1 MVGRNDD
8 APPSPR
14 DVKIIALEAELQEYK
29 TRDAKTNQI
38 INDLTKKSR
47 DLANEVWYFFCHST
61 TTTTTTNTVTLFNC
75 MCISTDSFAK
85 APKRNSVLFEATGTQ
100 INML

>member
-47 DLANEVWYFFCHST
+47 DLENEVCFFLS
-61 TTTTTTNTVTLFNC
+61 FNNNNNNDNKYC
-75 MCISTDSFAK
+75 TCNFIQLHAHKYRQHCKNAK
-85 APKRNSVLFEATGTQ
+85 T
-100 INML
+100 

>member
-14 DVKIIALEAELQEYK
+14 DVNIIALEAELQEYK

-47 DLANEVWYFFCHST
+47 DLENEVWYFFCHS
-61 TTTTTTNTVTLFNC
+61 TTTTTNTVTLFNC
-75 MCISTDSFAK
+75 MCISTDSIAK